1 MLVLLSSA
9 HSYLVPGTSFK
20 EKKVKAIISHDID
33 HITVWEHLFKDTII
47 PKYLTRMHIEF
58 FSGRI
63 TLREYTLRWADFFK
77 NKWQNVDELITF
89 NNINNIPSSFFVAV
103 NKGVGLNYSNTSALL
118 WIEQMK
124 SRNCEIGLHGIEYQ
138 DRKLMTQEHSLFQE
152 LTGISDFGIR
162 MHYVRRTPET
172 FSTLAAV
179 GYKYDSTEH
188 SFRDPYKVGDMW
200 EFPFQIMDG
209 WIIEN
214 YKRWQSLN
222 LEQARDNTRRIIEKA
237 HDMNLRYLGID
248 YHDRYFS
255 HAFKTWLE
263 WYMWL
268 VEYLKENKI
277 GFVNYEMAMNELE
290 NKPK

>member
-1 MLVLLSSA
+1 M
-9 HSYLVPGTSFK
+9 
-20 EKKVKAIISHDID
+20 KAIISHDID
-33 HITVWEHLFKDTII
+33 HITVWEHLFKDTIL

-124 SRNCEIGLHGIEYQ
+124 HRNCEISLHGIEF
-138 DRKLMTQEHSLFQE
+138 DKPDLMRQEYDLFKQ
-152 LTGISDFGIR
+152 LTGIQNFGIR
-162 MHYVRRTPET
+162 MHYVRQSAST
-172 FSTLAAV
+172 FQLLSQT
-179 GYKYDSTEH
+179 GYTFDSTEH
-188 SFRDPYKVGDMW
+188 SFKDPYRVGDMW

-214 YKRWQSLN
+214 YKKWQSLN
-222 LEQARDNTRRIIEKA
+222 LEQAKENTKKLIGKA
-237 HDMNLRYLGID
+237 QDLNLKYLGID

-268 VEYLKENKI
+268 VEYLKANNI
-277 GFVNYEMAMNELE
+277 PFVNYQTAIRELE
-290 NKPK
+290 AAERK